1 MPFAAMLSVLAL
13 VLPLQGAFQETHKE
27 IVTVVE
33 GDTLDLDC
41 RVAAV
46 PSGHHRQTL
55 EWKNPKGYVIF
66 LNRHRGLRDQRYKL
80 AHYSV
85 DALSITLSNVKMQDE
100 GLYTCFYYSDK
111 IQRKEVSVIV
121 IAAPSQPLL
130 EALRTRSHNEEEKI
144 ILKCS
149 TWGSKPPPRV
159 TWMLDNGVELFGDS
173 EHQQD
178 AKKYNSTSILTV
190 RKYTR
195 KSSFTCIIH
204 HEALEEGNL
213 TATLYLKPFK
223 SPTDLT
229 PNATEFSTVTLANSL
244 DYTASDK
251 IFNATEGNST
261 MPTMS
266 TMIEAFTLNFNSTI
280 NNGTRKMLNATEGK
294 FPAWT
299 PFTSLDTAT
308 VNSETTN
315 GTNLTYEGIVGKEP
329 SVLLPALVT
338 MLLVVLSIVVLLFV
352 VKLWKA
358 HREWKKGNDVSE
370 QTLESN
376 RSRPNEDNHGQEKH
390 WKVVPWKTSKKYV
403 IRSSC
408 MRASKNSEG
417 SQESSVFEKHLPYII
432 RETDF

>member
-1 MPFAAMLSVLAL
+1 MPFAAILSVLAL

-41 RVAAV
+41 RVAAA
-46 PSGHHRQTL
+46 PSGHHRPTL

-66 LNRHRGLRDQRYKL
+66 LNKHRGLRDQRYKL

-85 DALSITLSNVKMQDE
+85 DALSITLSNVTMQDE

-111 IQRKEVSVIV
+111 IQRKDVSVIV

-173 EHQQD
+173 EHQRD

-195 KSSFTCIIH
+195 TSFFTCIIH
-204 HEALEEGNL
+204 HEALEGGNL
-213 TATLYLKPFK
+213 TATLYLKPF
-223 SPTDLT
+223 T
-229 PNATEFSTVTLANSL
+229 
-244 DYTASDK
+244 SDK

-266 TMIEAFTLNFNSTI
+266 TMIEASTLSFNSTI
-280 NNGTRKMLNATEGK
+280 Y
-294 FPAWT
+294 
-299 PFTSLDTAT
+299 
-308 VNSETTN
+308 N
-315 GTNLTYEGIVGKEP
+315 GTNLTYKGIVGKEP

-338 MLLVVLSIVVLLFV
+338 ILLVVLSIVVLLFV

-376 RSRPNEDNHGQEKH
+376 RSRPNEDNHGQEKN

-432 RETDF
+432 RETDI